1 METDIGCRELFSRL
15 GDDDVL
21 VVDCSSDEEWER
33 LGLHVPGALRVSP
46 AELAET
52 AEVLPDDE
60 LIVLCGCAPDGS
72 DARRIRA
79 QLSPRGL
86 RCVCLSGGLRA
97 WVAEGFPVERHGR
110 RPAPPASRH

>member
-1 METDIGCRELFSRL
+1 METDIACRELFSRL

-33 LGLHVPGALRVSP
+33 LGLHVPGALRISP
-46 AELAET
+46 SELVET
-52 AEVLPDDE
+52 APVLPDDE

-72 DARRIRA
+72 DARRARA
-79 QLSPRGL
+79 QLGLLGL

-97 WVAEGFPVERHGR
+97 WVAEGFPVERHER
-110 RPAPPASRH
+110 RPVPQASHH